1 MIIVSQD
8 KRKTTENLDLEIFG
22 YTVKCDGSSRTI
34 AGFQILDGKSKV
46 LGEYKT
52 EERAKEV
59 LQEIANTY
67 TKIGIEF
74 ETFNGG
80 KQQLLPIYEM
90 PEE

>member
-8 KRKTTENLDLEIFG
+8 KSKITQRLEFYIQQNHSTDEELQYEIRSIGGGIFG
-22 YTVKCDGSSRTI
+22 G
-34 AGFQILDGKSKV
+34 
-46 LGEYKT
+46 YKT